1 MLTLQS
7 NQFSAIQC
15 VVFPQVKKSLGEE
28 MMSTLQGE
36 SLRGNLIP
44 SHLGSEI
51 APKVGKNMKRREE
64 GGGGGFGQLID
75 QNMIKTIY

>member
-1 MLTLQS
+1 
-7 NQFSAIQC
+7 
-15 VVFPQVKKSLGEE
+15 

-64 GGGGGFGQLID
+64 GGGGVGQLID

>member
-1 MLTLQS
+1 MCC
-7 NQFSAIQC
+7 F
-15 VVFPQVKKSLGEE
+15 FPKVKKSLGEE

-64 GGGGGFGQLID
+64 GGGGGVGQLID

>member
-1 MLTLQS
+1 M
-7 NQFSAIQC
+7 
-15 VVFPQVKKSLGEE
+15 KKSLGEE

-51 APKVGKNMKRREE
+51 APKVGKKMKRR
-64 GGGGGFGQLID
+64 GGGGGWEFGQLIEK
-75 QNMIKTIY
+75 NMLKTIY